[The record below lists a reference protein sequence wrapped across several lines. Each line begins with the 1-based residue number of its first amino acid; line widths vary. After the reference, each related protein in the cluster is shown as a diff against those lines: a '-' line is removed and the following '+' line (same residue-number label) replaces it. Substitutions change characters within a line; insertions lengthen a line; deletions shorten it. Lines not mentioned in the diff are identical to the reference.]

1 MSVPSK
7 HPLEIKPS
15 TAHQKMQKKSGG
27 AFARFKNVLSPLAPL
42 APAVCAILVW
52 FSFLIPILIWSAV
65 SYLPFIW
72 HPLVKITDASKVA
85 YFKTDMLVE
94 KKTFALE
101 NEKLRQVG
109 IPPAAGIPANPV
121 FLPAPHE
128 VLQSLYRSFTTPPRR
143 NGEPWL
149 HESLW
154 HSIRIIF
161 WGFFWSSLLGVPLGI
176 LCGTFPFFARLSEPV
191 VDFIRYMP
199 APVFGAL
206 AVAVMGIYD
215 GPKIAIIFI
224 GTFFQ
229 QVLIVAN
236 TTRKLD
242 PSLVEAAQ
250 TLGAGRLQ
258 ILFKVVLPG
267 ISIDLYNDMR
277 ILLGWAWT
285 YLIVAEYIGASSGIT
300 YFINQQAKYRIYDN
314 VFAAILIIGVIG
326 FATDRVLDAVGSRL
340 FPWQKKSVGD
350 VGKQDTTAVPEKVPA

>member
-1 MSVPSK
+1 MERVSF
-7 HPLEIKPS
+7 
-15 TAHQKMQKKSGG
+15 AADRKMQMPSAGVS
-27 AFARFKNVLSPLAPL
+27 AHLKNLLSPFAPL
-42 APAVCAILVW
+42 RPTTCGILLW
-52 FSFLIPILIWSAV
+52 CSFLIPILLWSAV
-65 SYLPFIW
+65 SYLPFVW

-85 YFKTDMLVE
+85 YFKPDMLVE
-94 KKTFALE
+94 KKIFVSE
-101 NEKLRQVG
+101 NEKLRKSG
-109 IPPAAGIPANPV
+109 IPPAEGIPANPV

-128 VLQSLYRSFTTPPRR
+128 VVQSLYRSFTTPPRR

-161 WGFFWSSLLGVPLGI
+161 WGFFWSSLFGVPLGI

-206 AVAVMGIYD
+206 AVAIMGIYD

-229 QVLIVAN
+229 QVLVVAN

-258 ILFKVVLPG
+258 ILFNVVLPG
-267 ISIDLYNDMR
+267 ISVDLFNDMR

-285 YLIVAEYIGASSGIT
+285 YLIVAEYVGASSGIT

-314 VFAAILIIGVIG
+314 VFAAILIIGFIG
-326 FATDRVLDAVGSRL
+326 FATDRVLEALGRNL
-340 FPWQKKSVGD
+340 FPWQKKSAGD
-350 VGKQDTTAVPEKVPA
+350 VGQKLTVSVPEKVLA